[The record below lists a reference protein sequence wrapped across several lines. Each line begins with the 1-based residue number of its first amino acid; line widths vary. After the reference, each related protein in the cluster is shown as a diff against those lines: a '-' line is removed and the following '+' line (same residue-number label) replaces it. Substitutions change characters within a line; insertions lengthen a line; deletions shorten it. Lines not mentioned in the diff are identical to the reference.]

1 MYSPLSQF
9 DVINVIPLYFIG
21 IGIKLDLSITNIS
34 LVLVL
39 GIVLGIVV
47 LNGFVSTYLI
57 PYNWQIFIEML
68 FMFVFRIL
76 YEQSGKNGILYFP
89 FIFSLFSFI
98 LIFNLLGLLPFGFAL
113 TSHLIWVLYFSTSIC
128 LGIFFLGIFN
138 YQIKFFKLFVPKV
151 PFLLYPLMIFL
162 EIISYIIRSFS
173 LGIRLSANIIAGH
186 ILVHIIA
193 SVIFALLC
201 NTRYILV
208 ILPIMLLVA
217 IFVLE
222 VGVACLQAYI
232 FTILVCMYLND
243 SVNLIEHH

>member
-9 DVINVIPLYFIG
+9 DVVSIIPIYFVSMG
-21 IGIKLDLSITNIS
+21 IDLSISN
-34 LVLVL
+34 LVLTLML
-39 GIVLGIVV
+39 GIFLGILF
-47 LNGFVSTYLI
+47 LNGFVFTYLI
-57 PYNWQIFIEML
+57 PYNWQIFIEIL

-76 YEQSGKNGILYFP
+76 YEQAGKNGILYFP
-89 FIFSLFSFI
+89 FVFALFSFI
-98 LIFNLLGLLPFGFAL
+98 LIFNLLGLLPFSFAV

-128 LGIFFLGIFN
+128 LGIFFLGIFR
-138 YQIKFFKLFVPKV
+138 YQLKFLKLFVPQV

-162 EIISYIIRSFS
+162 EIASYIIRSFS

-193 SVIFALLC
+193 AVVYALCNIRYFLVLLPLALL
-201 NTRYILV
+201 I
-208 ILPIMLLVA
+208 A

-222 VGVACLQAYI
+222 IGVACLQAYI

-243 SVNLIEHH
+243 SVNLVSH